1 MDAGKNLGIIRR
13 ALGVG
18 FDLAI
23 GYDLPRFPEY
33 PDDIEGGARRRARE
47 HEFHRPGAQVA
58 AAGIRRAIEDDRVTA
73 PRFSDEA
80 DALIPL
86 DPCLHWRSPLF
97 RKRRWVRLYGK
108 VKRWHCRIKTRF
120 PP

>member
-18 FDLAI
+18 FDDAI

-33 PDDIEGGARRRARE
+33 PDDIEGGARGRARE

-86 DPCLHWRSPLF
+86 DPCLHWRSPSSEIAL
-97 RKRRWVRLYGK
+97 VRLRGK
-108 VKRWHCRIKTRF
+108 VKRWRCGIKTRF